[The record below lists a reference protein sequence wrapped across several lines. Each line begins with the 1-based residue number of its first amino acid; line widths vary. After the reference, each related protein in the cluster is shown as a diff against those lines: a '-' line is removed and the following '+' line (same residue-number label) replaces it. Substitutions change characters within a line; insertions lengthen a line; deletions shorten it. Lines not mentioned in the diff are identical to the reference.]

1 MFGRVREDD
10 YFGPPLFDRS
20 IEFVEQ
26 QIFFLRQ
33 HVLRSE
39 KGFQF
44 ANESRVHEGPA
55 AIWRGVPTIVIH
67 AAGWQCR
74 SPATRAVLV

>member
-39 KGFQF
+39 KGF
-44 ANESRVHEGPA
+44 
-55 AIWRGVPTIVIH
+55 
-67 AAGWQCR
+67 
-74 SPATRAVLV
+74 